1 MHRDHE
7 VRTPLGVERHGGRMH
22 RYHEV
27 RTPLRGFLVSEAQGC
42 NLYSASTSHSELA
55 TQRWKLPLPRANGS
69 KSQRPSTDIR
79 CAG

>member
-1 MHRDHE
+1 
-7 VRTPLGVERHGGRMH
+7 MH

-79 CAG
+79 CAGGFRTLLLNRGKSVFAHVE